1 MDSFSAKIDKNLMIF
16 VMSSLDD
23 VTNFFVM
30 SSRDDIRKF
39 NENQLKFNEK
49 CQKLH
54 QFLAK
59 IEFLAELSIYLLK
72 QQLLLKIYQFEE
84 KKSASCKTRSTFSIF
99 FQNFPPYVNIFGI
112 MMS

>member
-72 QQLLLKIYQFEE
+72 QQLLLKIYQFE
-84 KKSASCKTRSTFSIF
+84 KKDQHPARRGALFRFFFKIFPLMSIF
-99 FQNFPPYVNIFGI
+99 LAL
-112 MMS
+112 